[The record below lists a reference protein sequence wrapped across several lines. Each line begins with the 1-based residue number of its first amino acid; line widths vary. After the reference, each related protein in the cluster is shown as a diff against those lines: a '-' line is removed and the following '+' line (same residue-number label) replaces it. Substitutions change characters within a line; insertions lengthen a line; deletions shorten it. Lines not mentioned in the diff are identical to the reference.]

1 MAPVYLVTGASRGIG
16 AAVARL
22 AAASQGAS
30 VCVNYVANAEAAN
43 AVVDDIVAGGG
54 KAIACQ
60 GDMAVEAD
68 IVRVFDTC
76 EAELGPV
83 DVFVNNAGILDQEGD
98 LEAFSADRIAR
109 IVDVNVTGAIICA
122 REAVKRMSTR
132 NGGRGGSIVNI
143 SSMAATLGSPG
154 AYVDYAA
161 SKGAIDTLTIGLARE
176 VAQQG
181 IRVNGIRPGI
191 IETDIHAS
199 GGNPTRAADLGHTV
213 PMGRAGKPEE
223 VAEAVLW
230 LASDKAS
237 YVTGSTLNVSGGR

>member
-1 MAPVYLVTGASRGIG
+1 MAPVYLVTGGSRGIG

-22 AAASQGAS
+22 AAAADGAA
-30 VCVNYVANAEAAN
+30 VCVNYIANADAAQS
-43 AVVDDIVAGGG
+43 VVNDIVSAGG

-60 GDMAVEAD
+60 GDMAVEDD
-68 IVRVFDTC
+68 IIRVFDEC
-76 EAELGPV
+76 ESAFGPATV
-83 DVFVNNAGILDQEGD
+83 LVNNAGVLDQEGS
-98 LEAFSADRIAR
+98 LEDFSADRISR

-122 REAVKRMSTR
+122 REATRRMSTK
-132 NGGRGGSIVNI
+132 NGGAGGAIVNI
-143 SSMAATLGSPG
+143 SSMAATLGSSG
-154 AYVDYAA
+154 TYVDYAA

-199 GGNPTRAADLGHTV
+199 GGNPTRADDLAHTV

-223 VAEAVLW
+223 IAEAVIW

-237 YVTGSTLNVSGGR
+237 YVTGSTINVSGGR